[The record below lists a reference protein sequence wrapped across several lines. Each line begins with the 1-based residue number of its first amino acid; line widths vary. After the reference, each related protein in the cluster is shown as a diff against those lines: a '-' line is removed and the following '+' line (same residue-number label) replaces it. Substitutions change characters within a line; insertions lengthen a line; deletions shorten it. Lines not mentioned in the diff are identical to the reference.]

1 MTEERSRGL
10 IFGEISK
17 IACMEMAEGAWQIP
31 WWQAT
36 VMGVLGL
43 SAGGVIAAGVFAF
56 LAISG
61 VFPRLMGRTGTK
73 RILLYET
80 LIILG
85 GILGNVSDLYEIPIR
100 AGGNAALGIFG
111 LASGIFVGCLVMSLA
126 ETLKALPVINRRIR
140 LAVGLQYVI
149 LSVALGKLAGSLVYF
164 VKGMCM

>member
-1 MTEERSRGL
+1 MMGERSRGL
-10 IFGEISK
+10 IFSEIGG
-17 IACMEMAEGAWQIP
+17 IACMETIVGICQLP
-31 WWQAT
+31 WWQLTA
-36 VMGVLGL
+36 MGLLGL

-56 LAISG
+56 LAIIG
-61 VFPRLMGRTGTK
+61 VFPRLMGKTGTK

-100 AGGNAALGIFG
+100 IGGNVVLGIFG
-111 LASGIFVGCLVMSLA
+111 MASGIFVGCLVMSLA

-149 LSVALGKLAGSLVYF
+149 LSVALGKLVGSLVYF
-164 VKGMCM
+164 VKGMCV